1 MKKGRLTLARL
12 IAKNKEELLND
23 KTQVEKIEKRLDEKY
38 TKWRGK

>member
-1 MKKGRLTLARL
+1 L